1 MKKAKVLMIQGTG
14 SQVGKSLIVAAFCRI
29 FAKDG
34 YKVAP
39 FKSQNMSLNS
49 FVAKDGEMARIQVLQ
64 AMAACVEPTV
74 DMNPI
79 LLKPKKT
86 EKEFQLIIRG
96 KPYCDFTV
104 DDYWV
109 HGKFVPLLTYV
120 IEESLE
126 RLKSEFDVI
135 VIEGAG
141 CPADIYIKASVV
153 NMKTAEMAEA
163 PVFLVADISCAR
175 GGTLASIVGVHE
187 LLDEDSRNR
196 IRGVIINKWEG
207 DIAFL
212 KPCFSII
219 EEKTGWPVVGAIPHI
234 NGLVLPD
241 EDSVGLMERTID
253 HAGIKVEIAVIRLP
267 LISNF
272 TDFHPLEIEPNVKV
286 NFVRSTRELG
296 SPDAIIIPGTKN
308 TIQDFQWLKQSG
320 FAEKI
325 VDLARR
331 GVPVM
336 GICGG
341 FQMLGKDLVD
351 EKGIE
356 GGFPTNIR
364 GLGLLDVSTKFDFYD
379 KTINQLEAEIIG
391 SGVIFDQVKGQK
403 IIGYEIHM
411 GSSVLGEKANPI
423 FQVIEHGGNR
433 FNRLDGACDPSGLIF
448 GTYLHG
454 LFDDPPL
461 RQALVK
467 FLSAKKQLKTSVHRE
482 ENIHEIWEESLDRLA
497 EIVKANTDM
506 RKLYELIGLSPTQ
519 ALKESKASKKDEMN
533 RT

>member
-1 MKKAKVLMIQGTG
+1 MKEGKALMIQGTG
-14 SQVGKSLIVAAFCRI
+14 SQVGKSMLVAAFCRI
-29 FAKDG
+29 FAEDG

-79 LLKPKKT
+79 LLKPKKIGKDT
-86 EKEFQLIIRG
+86 QLIIRG
-96 KPYCDFTV
+96 KPYCDVTV

-109 HGKFVPLLTYV
+109 HGKFVPLLTKV
-120 IEESLE
+120 IEESLK

-141 CPADIYIKASVV
+141 CPADIYIKVRFV

-175 GGTLASIVGVHE
+175 GGALASVVGVHE
-187 LLDEDSRNR
+187 LLDENSRNR
-196 IRGVIINKWEG
+196 IKGVIINKCEG
-207 DIAFL
+207 NIDFL

-219 EEKTGWPVVGAIPHI
+219 EEKTGWPIVGAIPHI
-234 NGLVLPD
+234 EGLVLPD
-241 EDSVGLMERTID
+241 EDSIGLMEKTVA
-253 HAGIKVEIAVIRLP
+253 HTGTNVEIAVIRLP

-296 SPDAIIIPGTKN
+296 SPDAIVIPGTKN
-308 TIQDFQWLKQSG
+308 TIQDFLWLKQSG

-325 VDLARR
+325 VALARK
-331 GVPVM
+331 GVPVI
-336 GICGG
+336 GVCGG
-341 FQMLGKDLVD
+341 FQMLGKELVD

-356 GGFPTNIR
+356 GGSPMIIR
-364 GLGLLDVSTKFDFYD
+364 GLGLIDISTKFDFYD
-379 KTINQLEAEIIG
+379 KTTNQLEAEIIG
-391 SGVIFDQVKGQK
+391 SGGIFDQVRGQK
-403 IIGYEIHM
+403 VVGYEIHM
-411 GSSVLGEKANPI
+411 GSSTLGEKANPI
-423 FQVIEHGGNR
+423 FKVVKRGDSR
-433 FNRLDGACDPSGLIF
+433 FERLDGASDQSGIIF

-461 RQALVK
+461 RRALVE
-467 FLSAKKQLKTSVHRE
+467 FLSRKKQLKTNFHRE
-482 ENIHEIWEESLDRLA
+482 GNIQKIWEESLERLA
-497 EIVKANTDM
+497 QIARANTDM
-506 RKLYELIGLSPTQ
+506 KKVYELVGLSPTNYRSSPKS
-519 ALKESKASKKDEMN
+519 L
-533 RT
+533 